1 MARKNKRHASAARG
15 GESYKIKEQ
24 ADGTARGIVA
34 GAGGVGKLVAGLPM
48 QS

>member
-1 MARKNKRHASAARG
+1 MARKNKRRASAARG
-15 GESYKIKEQ
+15 GESYKVKEQ

-34 GAGGVGKLVAGLPM
+34 AIRGVGKLVAGLPM